1 MLSRKIQKA
10 WCFYF
15 CLWHWNIRWYLKFT
29 YSCFRKSILVSLKK
43 FLWYAKRAKHS
54 KRGEAGSWAHLMTP
68 LPLPIYDHAFP
79 NVLQNRRSQKSC
91 NIHRKTSM
99 LEETPTQMIFCQNY
113 KILKNIFFIELVWWL
128 LPNALMENTNVMIFD
143 HINKFINV
151 FLTIWQQKNITK
163 GILLFEIIYVSWM

>member
-1 MLSRKIQKA
+1 
-10 WCFYF
+10 
-15 CLWHWNIRWYLKFT
+15 
-29 YSCFRKSILVSLKK
+29 
-43 FLWYAKRAKHS
+43 
-54 KRGEAGSWAHLMTP
+54 
-68 LPLPIYDHAFP
+68 
-79 NVLQNRRSQKSC
+79 
-91 NIHRKTSM
+91 M

-113 KILKNIFFIELVWWL
+113 KIFKNIFFIELVWWL